1 MYVKCVTNV
10 SNKPT
15 SLFLSSQLKARDVSP
30 VQLLIFYWLLRVDK
44 PKTVTEETMR
54 NYLHGNANLE
64 VMLLFPFLC
73 PIMYL

>member
-1 MYVKCVTNV
+1 MYFIVPIFTAEGQRCFACLT
-10 SNKPT
+10 
-15 SLFLSSQLKARDVSP
+15 FDI
-30 VQLLIFYWLLRVDK
+30 LLALRVDK
-44 PKTVTEETMR
+44 PKMVTEETMQ

>member
-1 MYVKCVTNV
+1 MYFIVPIFTAEGQRSFTCST
-10 SNKPT
+10 
-15 SLFLSSQLKARDVSP
+15 FDI
-30 VQLLIFYWLLRVDK
+30 LLALRVDK
-44 PKTVTEETMR
+44 PKMVMEETMR